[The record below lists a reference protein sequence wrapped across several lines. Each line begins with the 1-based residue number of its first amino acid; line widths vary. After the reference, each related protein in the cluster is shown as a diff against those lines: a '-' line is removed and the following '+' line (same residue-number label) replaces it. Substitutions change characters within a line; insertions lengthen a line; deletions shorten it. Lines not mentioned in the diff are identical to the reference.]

1 MLYSIDGLCFPVGQ
15 LNKLTSKTK
24 YFWMAQKIHIKQI
37 NVLKLNSET
46 KKKHTR
52 QQSEWDLMSI
62 DEGEKYTPTTETKKK
77 CLQHNNS
84 KHHCWRWSKVK
95 MQLNLYYHN
104 EVCNFFVPSNA
115 SSIPYNKRK
124 KALNNKLKG
133 ILFYRFGN
141 EQNFILQCFLFQSK
155 V

>member
-46 KKKHTR
+46 EKNTHDNRVNEISCQSTRERNTHR
-52 QQSEWDLMSI
+52 QQ
-62 DEGEKYTPTTETKKK
+62 KRKKK